1 MMNKQCIKIV
11 MLTILLLVSIC
22 TQAQKVPQVR
32 IIARAD
38 SLGGIQLRW
47 AATNASAW
55 KRCNQYGF
63 KLVRYTVLRNKRL
76 LEKPERKLIGEGIK
90 PKPLDGWKTL
100 AETNSYAAIIAQAL
114 YGKDFDVSNVDTKGI
129 TKIIAQ
135 SQEQEQRFGFSLHAA
150 DMSFEA
156 AKLAGWGLVDTETK
170 RDEKYL
176 YRIITAAPAH
186 VLKPD
191 TASVFISPAAY
202 EPLPEVDDV
211 TAQFGNRTVM
221 LSWDYSRLAS
231 YYTSYFIS
239 KSTDGGKTFKRLDG
253 IPVSNLNDQDDKPS
267 QRMYFMDSLSNNTIE
282 YQYRVCGV
290 NSFGEEGPFSTP
302 VIGQGRDVLAFVPGI
317 ETAFIDDDDTLKINW
332 SFEEQANIL
341 IKGFVINRSDRA
353 NGIYRVFTDTLV
365 AIQRN
370 LSLKKVLDAT
380 SYITVTAIPKHG
392 DGRTSFPALVQVIDR
407 IPPGTPFGLKARVDT
422 NGIVTLKWNPN
433 TEKDIMGYKVYQALK
448 EGEDLVPLTD
458 SVWLVNTFRDTLNLK
473 LLNKKAWYGVSALDK
488 RFNQSAV
495 SALVEVKKPSLI
507 PPSPA
512 VFTKYETKR
521 DSVILHWINSMDE
534 DIVMHSLQRKLI
546 SDSTFT
552 EVLQYPKR
560 KNNIYTDMHLQGGKR
575 YIYCIQAK
583 NESGLIT
590 PSSLLELSIPASAGP
605 VKEITRLFAYPQKD
619 QKRIQIVWEDQLPD
633 VAEYRIYRSTK
644 GSPFALWKSIDPPQ
658 KGVYDTDVQLNTEY
672 EYAVMATLQSG
683 AYSSMKKV
691 TAKF

>member
-47 AATNASAW
+47 AATNASVW

-63 KLVRYTVLRNKRL
+63 KLVRYTVLRNKKL
-76 LEKPERKLIGEGIK
+76 LEKTERKLIGQGIK
-90 PKPLDGWKTL
+90 PKPLEGWKTL
-100 AETNSYAAIIAQAL
+100 AEKNSYAAIIAQAL
-114 YGKDFDVSNVDTKGI
+114 YGKDFDVGNTDTKGI

-191 TASVFISPAAY
+191 TASAFISPAAY

-221 LSWDYSRLAS
+221 LSWDYSRLLS

-239 KSTDGGKTFKRLDG
+239 KSTDGGKTFNRLQD
-253 IPVSNLNDQDDKPS
+253 IPVSNLNDRPS
-267 QRMYFMDSLSNNTIE
+267 PRMYFMDSLSNNTLE
-282 YQYRVCGV
+282 YQYRVCGI
-290 NSFGEEGPFSTP
+290 NSFGEEGPCSTP

-341 IKGFVINRSDRA
+341 IKGFLINRSDRP

-365 AIQRN
+365 ATQRH
-370 LSLKKVLDAT
+370 LSLKKALEST
-380 SYITVTAIPKHG
+380 SYVTVTAIPKHG
-392 DGRTSFPALVQVIDR
+392 EGRTSFPALVQVLDS
-407 IPPGTPFGLKARVDT
+407 IPPGTPTGLKACVDT
-422 NGIVTLKWNPN
+422 NGIVTLTWNPN
-433 TEKDIMGYKVYQALK
+433 TEKDMMGYKVYQVLK

-473 LLNKKAWYGVSALDK
+473 LLNKKVWYGVSALDK
-488 RFNQSAV
+488 RFNQSAI
-495 SALVEVKKPSLI
+495 SPLVEVKKQSLI

-512 VFTKYETKR
+512 VFTKYEIKR

-534 DIVMHSLQRKLI
+534 DVVMHSLQRKLI
-546 SDSTFT
+546 SDSTFA

-560 KNNIYTDMHLQGGKR
+560 KNNTYTDMHLQGGKW

-583 NESGLIT
+583 NESGLAT
-590 PSSLLELSIPASAGP
+590 SSALLELSIPASAGP

-619 QKRIQIVWEDQLPD
+619 QKRIQIVWDDRLPD
-633 VAEYRIYRSTK
+633 VAEYQIYRSIK
-644 GSPFALWKSIDPPQ
+644 GNPLTLWKSIVSPQ
-658 KGVYDTDVQLNTEY
+658 KGIYDTDVEINVEY

-683 AYSSMKKV
+683 SYSAMKKV
-691 TAKF
+691 IANF